1 VSSMHACARDHSKGG
16 PHLERRTERMDR
28 TKTSPRGTHDAET
41 SSSKADGEMNMA
53 TSTVEHPRVVSL
65 AERLA
70 ARRTLLSRRKGA
82 YSRFRRNQQAA
93 PGITVDEGGKRAV
106 SYTHLDVYKRQVF
119 AQCGENAGAACR
131 VLLFVE
137 VKGRSWDLGVES
149 WAADLDCQVFSQTA
163 CASDRAPET

>member
-93 PGITVDEGGKRAV
+93 PGITVDEGGKRVCLRWSGGADNALRSFRGTQAV
-106 SYTHLDVYKRQVF
+106 DHQSFHVRSRME
-119 AQCGENAGAACR
+119 GRMRG
-131 VLLFVE
+131 LFVW
-137 VKGRSWDLGVES
+137 RRP
-149 WAADLDCQVFSQTA
+149 C
-163 CASDRAPET
+163 